1 MLASSAES
9 VPRDS
14 VSHRVS
20 PMSQLHHKV
29 PCKTERHAVG
39 DAWSGRTSP
48 TGSCAMGKPP
58 SHLGGF
64 LFSRAPATRL
74 RTLQGIRPS
83 DEPYRG
89 VQGSARGL
97 RCPLSV
103 VNGPPWWQSLPVP
116 PWVRANVSKS
126 SFESTICSRRR
137 SSTVRP
143 CPVRTTGARAPLPR
157 TMRASSWVS
166 FCWACALSAQ
176 GSVDHAFGRG
186 LLMGDELAMPLQRR
200 AATHPLV

>member
-1 MLASSAES
+1 
-9 VPRDS
+9 
-14 VSHRVS
+14 
-20 PMSQLHHKV
+20 MSQLHHKV

-64 LFSRAPATRL
+64 LFSRARATRF
-74 RTLQGIRPS
+74 RSLQGIRPS

-116 PWVRANVSKS
+116 PWVRANVRS
-126 SFESTICSRRR
+126 SRRPR
-137 SSTVRP
+137 HGHSSEPFGNLRRLSVVRKS
-143 CPVRTTGARAPLPR
+143 PVRLRR
-157 TMRASSWVS
+157 VASS
-166 FCWACALSAQ
+166 LT
-176 GSVDHAFGRG
+176 RG
-186 LLMGDELAMPLQRR
+186 PR
-200 AATHPLV
+200 AARPWLLLWRVTGLVTRRSRTDANVSQSPVPGRNVSKTSR